1 MVRSPGAD
9 LAELRRSVPDGV
21 IRSAELRAAGVSDYA
36 TALRCRPSGPWQRLL
51 PGVVLMASGPPTRR
65 QWLRAALA
73 YTGRGS
79 VLSGADALIAHGVD
93 VPCPGDVLVLVAP
106 TRRPTSRAGLTV
118 ERTGRLPEPVWLDGL
133 PMAPVARAAIDAA
146 RREHDLPRLHAIL
159 LGAVRVGA
167 CTVTDLLDEL
177 DDGGR
182 RGSAAP
188 RAVLLARQ
196 RTPVPASPVLVGQL
210 ALDVAD
216 MPPGAGRA
224 QPGPAALTGLD
235 DPAKRLD
242 RSVGRARPGA
252 PGTPDVGLIG
262 HETTLRRMAGR
273 SRRHRRGRAQ
283 TSALRP
289 E

>member
-21 IRSAELRAAGVSDYA
+21 IRSADLRAAGVSDYA
-36 TALRCRPSGPWQRLL
+36 TSVRCRPSGPWQRLM
-51 PGVVLMASGPPTRR
+51 PGVVLMGSGPPTRR

-93 VPCPGDVLVLVAP
+93 VPCSGDVLVLIAP
-106 TRRPTSRAGLTV
+106 TRRPASRAGLTV

-146 RREHDLPRLHAIL
+146 RRTHDLPRLHAIL

-177 DDGGR
+177 DAGGQ

-196 RTPVPASPVLVGQL
+196 RTTVPASPVLVGQL
-210 ALDVAD
+210 ALDVAH

-224 QPGPAALTGLD
+224 QPGLAALAVLD

-242 RSVGRARPGA
+242 RSVGGARPGT
-252 PGTPDVGLIG
+252 PGTPYVGLS
-262 HETTLRRMAGR
+262 HETTLRRTGG
-273 SRRHRRGRAQ
+273 SSDTRRGRAQ